1 MYAMTA
7 KKANV
12 VSLEDKRTEI
22 LHAKMDDISD
32 RFLAFLD
39 KGAEH
44 HDVSWWTAVFACAS
58 TLTIELE
65 IMAENGSE
73 SAPDML
79 RDIRE
84 QCDKALE
91 NLKGQS

>member
-22 LHAKMDDISD
+22 LHAAMDDISD
-32 RFLAFLD
+32 RFLNFLD
-39 KGAEH
+39 LGVEH
-44 HDVSWWTAVFACAS
+44 HDVDWWTALYACAS
-58 TLTIELE
+58 TMTIELE
-65 IMAENGSE
+65 IMAENGSK

-84 QCDKALE
+84 MCDKALE
-91 NLKGQS
+91 DLANRA

>member
-12 VSLEDKRTEI
+12 VSLEDKRTEV

-32 RFLAFLD
+32 RFLTFLD
-39 KGAEH
+39 MAAEY
-44 HDVSWWTAVFACAS
+44 HDESWWTPAHVSVS
-58 TLTIELE
+58 TLIIELE
-65 IMAENGSE
+65 IMAENGSK

-84 QCDKALE
+84 MCDKTLE
-91 NLKGQS
+91 DLANRA